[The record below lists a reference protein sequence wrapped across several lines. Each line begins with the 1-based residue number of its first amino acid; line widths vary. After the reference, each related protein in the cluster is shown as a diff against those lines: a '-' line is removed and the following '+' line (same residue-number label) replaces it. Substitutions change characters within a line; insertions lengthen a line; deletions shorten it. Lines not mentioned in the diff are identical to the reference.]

1 MVVCNFGI
9 IFLGWD
15 ESPSHVLCMFHFG
28 CRGQGL
34 EVGGNGPGFV
44 GGRGGVAC

>member
-1 MVVCNFGI
+1 
-9 IFLGWD
+9 
-15 ESPSHVLCMFHFG
+15 MFHFG

-44 GGRGGVAC
+44 GGGGGGSLLINCSFSTVVIIE